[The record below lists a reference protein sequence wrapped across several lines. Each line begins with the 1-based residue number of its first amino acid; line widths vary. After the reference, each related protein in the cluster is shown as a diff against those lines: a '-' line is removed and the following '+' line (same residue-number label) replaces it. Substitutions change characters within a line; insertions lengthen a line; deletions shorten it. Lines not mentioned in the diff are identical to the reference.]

1 MERYL
6 IHREADIGIAVWGV
20 QAKAQVMGFGSLRI
34 SQLATAVSE
43 LATNI
48 IKYCPD
54 SGGDILLY
62 ERSGSSGVELIMQA
76 RDNGPGIADINAA
89 MQDHFSTSGSLGL
102 GLPGVRRIADDFE
115 IVSVPDIGTIV
126 TVSIRLMS

>member
-1 MERYL
+1 MERYV
-6 IHREADIGIAVWGV
+6 IHREADVGIAVVGV
-20 QAKAQVMGFGSLRI
+20 QAKAKAMGFGFLRI
-34 SQLATAVSE
+34 NQLATAVSE

-48 IKYCPD
+48 VKYCPQ

-62 ERSGSSGVELIMQA
+62 ERFGKSGVELIMQA
-76 RDNGPGIADINAA
+76 RDNGPGIGDINAA

-115 IVSVPDIGTIV
+115 IASVPDLGTVV
-126 TVSIRLMS
+126 TVSMRLMP